1 MKNINFPFFKYIFLF
16 LIILFFLQFY
26 LSQFGLAEENFESYY
41 LVDISGNGNFT
52 SIQDAIDFAKS
63 GDIIL
68 VNIGLYYENIV
79 IDKSIS
85 LIGLDKKNTII
96 NGRGAGNVI
105 KINSDNVE
113 INNFSIQSSGIY
125 FPNSGINCSSN
136 NNIIENNIIKN
147 CFYGIM
153 LYFSNYN
160 MIQFN
165 LIKESNNCGIYI
177 TNSSNNL
184 FLNNSIHN
192 NTFNG
197 IGIYSMSNNNTI
209 KNNSF
214 SDNGYCAINIRT
226 SSQNTIM
233 RNNISN
239 NNIGIHV
246 PSFENFV
253 IDNYFFNNDKD
264 IDKEILTPGF
274 EFLIFIIAFLGIL
287 ILFIYKK
294 M

>member
-26 LSQFGLAEENFESYY
+26 LSKFGLAEENSESYY

-52 SIQDAIDFAKS
+52 SIQDAIDIAKS

-85 LIGLDKKNTII
+85 LIGLNNKKTII

-147 CFYGIM
+147 CFYGIT

-233 RNNISN
+233 GNNISN

-274 EFLIFIIAFLGIL
+274 EFLIFIFAFSGIL